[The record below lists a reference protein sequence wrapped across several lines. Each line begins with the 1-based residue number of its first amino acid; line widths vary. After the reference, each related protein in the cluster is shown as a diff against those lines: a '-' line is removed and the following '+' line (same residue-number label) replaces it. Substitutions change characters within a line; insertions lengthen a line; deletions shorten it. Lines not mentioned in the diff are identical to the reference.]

1 MDVDLNVVKELRQK
15 TGAGVMAVKKALDE
29 SGGNLDKAEEILK
42 EQGLA
47 NALKKSGRD
56 TSQGAIQ
63 SYIHAGNKIG
73 ALVELKCETDFVART
88 DDFIDLAKDLAMQVA
103 AMGPLFISKNE
114 EGAGKASDEEILMSQ
129 AFIKDPSITIEDM
142 IKSMISKV
150 GENVNI
156 SRITKKINSL

>member
-1 MDVDLNVVKELRQK
+1 MDVDLSIVKELRQK
-15 TGAGVMAVKKALDE
+15 TGAGIMAVKKALDE
-29 SGGNLDKAEEILK
+29 SGGNSDKAEEILK

-56 TSQGAIQ
+56 TSQGVIQ

-88 DDFIDLAKDLAMQVA
+88 DDFINLAKDLAMQVA
-103 AMGPLFISKNE
+103 AMGPLFISKDD
-114 EGAGKASDEEILMSQ
+114 EGADKASEEEILMSQ
-129 AFIKDPSITIEDM
+129 DFIKDPSVTIEDM

-156 SRITKKINSL
+156 SRVTKFDLS